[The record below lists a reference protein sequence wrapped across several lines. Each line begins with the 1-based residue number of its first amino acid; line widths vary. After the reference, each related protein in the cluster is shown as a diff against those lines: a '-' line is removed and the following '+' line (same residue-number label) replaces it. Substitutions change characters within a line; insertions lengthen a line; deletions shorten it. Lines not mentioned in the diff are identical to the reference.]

1 MRHVEKT
8 LSFNALTGDNM
19 SAMQTDHRGPP
30 FTGDANWSETVRQA
44 LSPCKQ
50 KMTDSKWKKRA
61 EGDSSVSFCCP
72 PEARRTERGVLSEV
86 VGCFI
91 KTQRRLE

>member
-50 KMTDSKWKKRA
+50 KMTDSK
-61 EGDSSVSFCCP
+61 
-72 PEARRTERGVLSEV
+72 
-86 VGCFI
+86 
-91 KTQRRLE
+91 